1 MEKQQLG
8 KIIKELRQQL
18 GLSQAELAEGIC
30 SQAQISKLETGD
42 EYPYSN
48 TLYEISKKL
57 GVDMNYFF
65 HKMDS
70 PNLDYVEE
78 VKNIIR
84 KFIRNRDYVSI
95 SYIIKK
101 EKSSQ
106 LFQTTLNKQ
115 FLLWHE
121 AICIYYLENNKD
133 LAIQLLKEALELTKM
148 KDQFLKENEIEI
160 YLSMAVIHD
169 DENKLDNALDIYYE
183 ALNKINQ
190 LPQRKNYKLKLRVFY
205 GLSRVLV
212 QMERFEEGLEYARK
226 GVSLCLNK
234 ETLYLLGEHLFM
246 VGYCL
251 SKLDKKQDSTPYFK
265 DSIHIFNLEK
275 KIQMS
280 DLVKEEMKEQQVKI

>member
-1 MEKQQLG
+1 
-8 KIIKELRQQL
+8 
-18 GLSQAELAEGIC
+18 
-30 SQAQISKLETGD
+30 
-42 EYPYSN
+42 
-48 TLYEISKKL
+48 
-57 GVDMNYFF
+57 
-65 HKMDS
+65 
-70 PNLDYVEE
+70 
-78 VKNIIR
+78 
-84 KFIRNRDYVSI
+84 
-95 SYIIKK
+95 
-101 EKSSQ
+101 
-106 LFQTTLNKQ
+106 
-115 FLLWHE
+115 
-121 AICIYYLENNKD
+121 
-133 LAIQLLKEALELTKM
+133 M